1 MRLSV
6 SVAGNALRCVEDRS
20 PLGRRHLLPYPQQ
33 RVQELS
39 TELLSTLERANRAR
53 SLTEAN
59 LANLKIAGE
68 ELARLLIPPDLL
80 ARLRDSMGSLA
91 LSLDADLATV
101 PWELL
106 YDGEQ
111 FLCRRFDIGRQLIT
125 DWQPR
130 ATVWRPMEVRSPL
143 RMLVICADTRGDLE
157 RLDQECTG
165 LLGALEAHRDRLS
178 VRLLRAQDLESVR
191 RALKDYDFVHF
202 AGHAD
207 YDPADPGGAGW
218 YLPDGKLT
226 ADDIAQLGTARP
238 MPFLVFSNACQTG
251 LAGPWGPGREG
262 RVLGLS
268 GAFLVSGSRFYVG
281 TQWELVDGIGARVAS
296 HFYDALVRGAN
307 VGAALRAARLRVV
320 EEEGEASLGWATYV
334 LYGDPTWV
342 PLPSAA
348 PTTTSGTSA
357 SATARLG
364 HRATLP
370 WKRRQEL
377 PRALPDALP
386 SEPGALPPGGP
397 APGPG
402 SGLDPGA
409 GAGPGPAPG
418 WPPWLA
424 AGMMVLL
431 LLAAAA
437 LGAWLFSLLA

>member
-1 MRLSV
+1 
-6 SVAGNALRCVEDRS
+6 
-20 PLGRRHLLPYPQQ
+20 
-33 RVQELS
+33 
-39 TELLSTLERANRAR
+39 
-53 SLTEAN
+53 
-59 LANLKIAGE
+59 
-68 ELARLLIPPDLL
+68 
-80 ARLRDSMGSLA
+80 
-91 LSLDADLATV
+91 
-101 PWELL
+101 
-106 YDGEQ
+106 
-111 FLCRRFDIGRQLIT
+111 
-125 DWQPR
+125 
-130 ATVWRPMEVRSPL
+130 
-143 RMLVICADTRGDLE
+143 
-157 RLDQECTG
+157 
-165 LLGALEAHRDRLS
+165 
-178 VRLLRAQDLESVR
+178 VR

-320 EEEGEASLGWATYV
+320 EEEGEAALGWATYV

-348 PTTTSGTSA
+348 PTTTSGSG
-357 SATARLG
+357 SSVTARLG

-386 SEPGALPPGGP
+386 TEMGAVPPPGPPPNVPVEPDSRG
-397 APGPG
+397 
-402 SGLDPGA
+402 
-409 GAGPGPAPG
+409 G

-437 LGAWLFSLLA
+437 LGAWLFSLLQ